1 MTLFLLYKFH
11 FIASKYAQVFMRTPK
26 KWQNSHPV
34 DGGHWMEEEEEE
46 EEEAICIQQRAA
58 TILEMCS
65 KMRLGYTTYV
75 LLSVKS

>member
-1 MTLFLLYKFH
+1 VSFKF
-11 FIASKYAQVFMRTPK
+11 
-26 KWQNSHPV
+26 N
-34 DGGHWMEEEEEE
+34 DEEEEEE

-58 TILEMCS
+58 TILEMCP